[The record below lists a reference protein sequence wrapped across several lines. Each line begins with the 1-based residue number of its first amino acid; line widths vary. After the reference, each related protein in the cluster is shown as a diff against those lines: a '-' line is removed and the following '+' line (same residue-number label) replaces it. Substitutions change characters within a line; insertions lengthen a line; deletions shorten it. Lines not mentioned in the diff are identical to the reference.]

1 MRQLRYL
8 GIYNV
13 SSKQYGT
20 EHATPDVK
28 YTLYTL
34 YYNNKWQ
41 QLKSLFLHY
50 MMNARCNHRW
60 NCCRDD
66 CGNRFIVT
74 TIATTVVMYWAHGT
88 DVVKAIATTGCMVW
102 IHDATVAETG
112 CGDQL
117 QQWLHSVFTTLTFLS
132 LFKRWSRPQ
141 RLYCGYDA
149 GSQSIVISNCCVFYV
164 KRHLQQ
170 WLHSV
175 FTTLTFLSLFN
186 KWSRP
191 PIHYYGGRSGTQC
204 VCVLYL
210 RTELFYC
217 YVQTSVP
224 SSSTGTVLSGFLG
237 GIGGLIA
244 GLGLPPAVC
253 GCAGGLL
260 GSAWWGA
267 VVPGGLLGTASELS
281 VDLSYKA
288 ITALHSVAIQNKLN
302 EQGNWTGATFLGRQ
316 LNYKLLFT
324 AKECFTLLATVG
336 TKSSSYN
343 QQW

>member
-1 MRQLRYL
+1 MVQ
-8 GIYNV
+8 
-13 SSKQYGT
+13 
-20 EHATPDVK
+20 ATNTLLWRWFW
-28 YTLYTL
+28 YT
-34 YYNNKWQ
+34 
-41 QLKSLFLHY
+41 
-50 MMNARCNHRW
+50 
-60 NCCRDD
+60 
-66 CGNRFIVT
+66 V
-74 TIATTVVMYWAHGT
+74 
-88 DVVKAIATTGCMVW
+88 
-102 IHDATVAETG
+102 
-112 CGDQL
+112 
-117 QQWLHSVFTTLTFLS
+117 
-132 LFKRWSRPQ
+132 
-141 RLYCGYDA
+141 
-149 GSQSIVISNCCVFYV
+149 
-164 KRHLQQ
+164 
-170 WLHSV
+170 
-175 FTTLTFLSLFN
+175 
-186 KWSRP
+186 
-191 PIHYYGGRSGTQC
+191 C

-324 AKECFTLLATVG
+324 AKECFTLLATAG

-343 QQW
+343 